1 MRNPIVLQPVYQARV
16 WGGRTLAT
24 LYGRDLPGDDSLAI
38 GESWDV
44 VDRPE
49 AQSVVIGGLYDGLS
63 LGDLWKQ
70 HRVEVFGKKAPES
83 ERFPLLCKIL
93 DARTNLSIQV
103 HPPAALAKELGG
115 EPKSE
120 FWYAAQA
127 DPGALWFAGLKQ
139 GVARARFEKCVENET
154 TPDCVRQ
161 LPVKEGDCLWV
172 PSGRV
177 HALGGGQMIFEIQ
190 ENSDTTYR
198 VYDWN
203 RSDSD
208 DSRRELHIDKALQ
221 CIDFDDETCGKSRL
235 QHGEQVQGEG
245 FSIKKWCLSKGEELR
260 MPVGFCVIA
269 VVAGEVSCGSHSF
282 NEGDYFLI
290 PAAEESGALIISSVV
305 DVHEE
310 SSLLCVTW
318 SCPEPLTT

>member
-1 MRNPIVLQPVYQARV
+1 MRNPIVLQPVYQTRV

-24 LYGRDLPGDDSLAI
+24 LYGRDLPGDDSMAI

-49 AQSVVIGGLYDGLS
+49 AQSVVLGGLYDGLS

-70 HRVEVFGKKAPES
+70 HRLEVFGEEAPES

-103 HPPAALAKELGG
+103 HPPAALAQELGG

-127 DPGALWFAGLKQ
+127 DPGALWFAGLKPDVTRESFIGGVEQ
-139 GVARARFEKCVENET
+139 GT

-161 LPVKEGDCLWV
+161 LPVSEGDCLWV

-198 VYDWN
+198 VYDWK
-203 RSDSD
+203 RSEADGPK
-208 DSRRELHIDKALQ
+208 RELHIDKALK
-221 CIDFDDETCGKSRL
+221 CIDFADEGCGKSRL
-235 QHGEQVQGEG
+235 APGERVDGPG
-245 FSIKKWCLSKGEELR
+245 FQIQKICLSEGQQIR
-260 MPVGFCVIA
+260 MPTGFFVMALVSGKI
-269 VVAGEVSCGSHSF
+269 SCGDHSF
-282 NEGDYFLI
+282 TAGDYFML
-290 PAAEESGALIISSVV
+290 PANETEGMVMQSVV
-305 DVHEE
+305 DDTEAM

-318 SCPEPLTT
+318 P